1 MVDDAMK
8 RFPVL
13 ILILI
18 SLAMPAAAKPAV
30 GYSIAPVGEMGANGA
45 FGALNLAFMVS
56 MESSVHAGD
65 IELSV
70 NLSTYGRVFQGADLR
85 VSTPLFAVTDHPFN
99 ALFPNTMMWAPKLS
113 VGALFRMP
121 DDWNVTIGLSPFA
134 FHDTDYVFEFFSPY
148 ILYSITHDKW
158 GWGMYVVRFSYFFGE
173 GGR

>member
-30 GYSIAPVGEMGANGA
+30 GYSIAPVGEMGANGS

-70 NLSTYGRVFQGADLR
+70 DLSPYGKVFQGADVQR
-85 VSTPLFAVTDHPFN
+85 A
-99 ALFPNTMMWAPKLS
+99 FPEYHD
-113 VGALFRMP
+113 VGP
-121 DDWNVTIGLSPFA
+121 EA
-134 FHDTDYVFEFFSPY
+134 FCR
-148 ILYSITHDKW
+148 
-158 GWGMYVVRFSYFFGE
+158 GVVQDAG
-173 GGR
+173 

>member
-1 MVDDAMK
+1 MK

-30 GYSIAPVGEMGANGA
+30 GYSIAPVGEMGANGS

-70 NLSTYGRVFQGADLR
+70 DLSPYGKVFQGADLR

-99 ALFPNTMMWAPKLS
+99 VLFPNTMLWAPKVSL
-113 VGALFRMP
+113 GGQYRMP
-121 DDWNVTIGLSPFA
+121 DEWNILLGIAPFS
-134 FHDTDYVFEFFSPY
+134 FQDTNFVFEFFSPY
-148 ILYSITHDKW
+148 ALYSITEDSW
-158 GWGMYVVRFSYFFGE
+158 GWGMYVLRFSYFFGHGE
-173 GGR
+173 GRR

>member
-1 MVDDAMK
+1 MK

-30 GYSIAPVGEMGANGA
+30 GYSIAPVGEMGANGS

-70 NLSTYGRVFQGADLR
+70 DLSPYGKVFQGADLR
-85 VSTPLFAVTDHPFN
+85 ISTPLFAVTDHPFN
-99 ALFPNTMMWAPKLS
+99 VLFPIAALIPPIKNFHKVFLRIDKAYGIKRFGKVSREQVFVWQYEGLRKLLAEA
-113 VGALFRMP
+113 GAK
-121 DDWNVTIGLSPFA
+121 T
-134 FHDTDYVFEFFSPY
+134 E
-148 ILYSITHDKW
+148 
-158 GWGMYVVRFSYFFGE
+158 
-173 GGR
+173 